1 MLLSTHNSQLETR
14 NFLFGYKIRVSS
26 FKIMSGHSHFA
37 GIKHRKG
44 INDAKR
50 AKVFTK
56 LAKPITIAAREGGGN
71 PDTNFKLRMA
81 IDKARE
87 FNMPKENIER
97 AVKRGTGEI
106 KGEEITEIIYEAK
119 GPGNIL
125 MLIKTTT
132 DNRNR
137 TVSELKTIFNK
148 IGGKMGEAGSSMW
161 NFDQVGSVIVDPA
174 GKDLD
179 ELELAAIDAGAKD
192 TKMEE
197 NTIIIFTDPKDLQ
210 KVKNNLEKENT
221 KITEASLT
229 FIPKSTVEIDE
240 NTRLDYE
247 KLLEALDDQD
257 DVDEI
262 YDNL

>member
-1 MLLSTHNSQLETR
+1 MRTEQK
-14 NFLFGYKIRVSS
+14 FLFPTLIIKT
-26 FKIMSGHSHFA
+26 MSGHSHFA

-50 AKVFTK
+50 AKIFTK
-56 LAKPITIAAREGGGN
+56 LAKPITIAAREGGGK
-71 PDTNFKLRMA
+71 PETNFKLRMA

-87 FNMPKENIER
+87 FNMPKDNIDR
-97 AVKRGTGEI
+97 AIKRGTGEL
-106 KGEEITEIIYEAK
+106 KGEEIVEIIYEAK

-125 MLIKTTT
+125 MLIKCST

-137 TVSELKTIFNK
+137 TVSELKTVFNK

-161 NFDQVGSVIVDPA
+161 NFEQVGSILVDSG
-174 GKDLD
+174 GKDPD
-179 ELELAAIDAGAKD
+179 KLELMVIDAGAKD
-192 TKMEE
+192 TRLEE
-197 NTIIIFTDPKDLQ
+197 ESLNIFTDPKDLQ
-210 KVKNNLEKENT
+210 KVRDNLEKESI
-221 KITEASLT
+221 KILEAGLI
-229 FIPKSTVEIDE
+229 FLPKNTVEIDE

-247 KLLEALDDQD
+247 KLLETLDEQD

>member
-1 MLLSTHNSQLETR
+1 
-14 NFLFGYKIRVSS
+14 
-26 FKIMSGHSHFA
+26 MSGHSHFA

-56 LAKPITIAAREGGGN
+56 LAKPITIAAREGGGS

-87 FNMPKENIER
+87 FNMPKDNIDR
-97 AVKRGTGEI
+97 AIKRGTGEL
-106 KGEEITEIIYEAK
+106 KDAEIVEILYEAK
-119 GPGNIL
+119 GPGNVL
-125 MLIKTTT
+125 MLIVAST

-137 TVSELKTIFNK
+137 AVSEIKTVLNK
-148 IGGKMGEAGSSMW
+148 LGGKMGEAGSSMW
-161 NFDQVGSVIVDPA
+161 NFEQVGSILIDL
-174 GKDLD
+174 GNKDAD
-179 ELELAAIDAGAKD
+179 EMELLAIDAGARDIKLED
-192 TKMEE
+192 KSMV
-197 NTIIIFTDPKDLQ
+197 IFTDPKDLQ
-210 KVKNNLEKENT
+210 KVKENLEKENI
-221 KITEASLT
+221 KILEADLV
-229 FIPKSTVEIDE
+229 FIPKSTVELDE

-247 KLLEALDDQD
+247 RLLEALDEQD

>member
-1 MLLSTHNSQLETR
+1 
-14 NFLFGYKIRVSS
+14 
-26 FKIMSGHSHFA
+26 MSGHSHFA

-50 AKVFTK
+50 ARIFTK
-56 LAKPITIAAREGGGN
+56 LAKPITIAAQEGGGN

-87 FNMPKENIER
+87 FNMPKDNIDR
-97 AVKRGTGEI
+97 AIKRGTGEL
-106 KGEEITEIIYEAK
+106 KGDIISEIIYEAK

-137 TVSELKTIFNK
+137 TVSEIKTVFNK

-161 NFDQVGSVIVDPA
+161 NFEQVGSILVEIGD
-174 GKDLD
+174 KNID
-179 ELELAAIDAGAKD
+179 ELELLAIDAGARD
-192 TKMEE
+192 TKIEE

-210 KVKNNLEKENT
+210 KVKNNLEKENI
-221 KITEASLT
+221 KIAQADLT
-229 FIPKSTVEIDE
+229 FIPKNTVEIDE